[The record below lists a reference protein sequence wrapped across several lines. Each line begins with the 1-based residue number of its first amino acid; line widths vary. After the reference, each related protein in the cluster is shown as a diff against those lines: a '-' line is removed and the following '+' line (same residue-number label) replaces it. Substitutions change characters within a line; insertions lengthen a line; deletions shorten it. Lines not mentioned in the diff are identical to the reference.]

1 MSRTQ
6 TIGMQRV
13 KDISF
18 SLKEA
23 GLELGGKTLLQPM
36 NLEVAGGRVTGILGH
51 NGSGKSSL
59 LKVLA
64 RVHAATTGNV
74 FYAGTPLSA
83 FSTRHYAQKVAYLQQ
98 DTLETGGMTVKELV
112 ALGRYPWHGALGR
125 FSRHDHERV
134 GHALDV
140 TLLDDLS
147 GRIVDTLSG
156 GERQRAFLA
165 MLVAQ
170 DAECLLLD
178 EPISALDI
186 HHQIEVMRLIRS
198 LAHQHGRTVLIVLHD
213 INMAARYCDRIVAL
227 SGGALVAHDDATSL
241 ITPPMLEG
249 IYGVDMGVFAHPQ
262 SGLPVSYVL

>member
-1 MSRTQ
+1 M
-6 TIGMQRV
+6 

-23 GLELGGKTLLQPM
+23 GLRLGGKTLLQPL
-36 NLEVAGGRVTGILGH
+36 NLEIARGKVTGILGH

-64 RVHAATTGNV
+64 RVHAVTTGDV
-74 FYAGTPLSA
+74 LYAGQPLSA

-98 DTLETGGMTVKELV
+98 DTPETDGMTVKELV
-112 ALGRYPWHGALGR
+112 GLGRYPWHGALGR
-125 FSRHDHERV
+125 FGRHDRERV
-134 GHALDV
+134 DHALDV
-140 TLLDDLS
+140 TSMDDLA
-147 GRIVDTLSG
+147 GRVVDTLSG

-186 HHQIEVMRLIRS
+186 HHQIEVMRLVRA
-198 LAHQHGRTVLIVLHD
+198 LAHQHGKTVLIVLHD

-227 SGGALVAHDDATSL
+227 SGGRLVAHDEAASL
-241 ITPPMLEG
+241 ITPPTLEG
-249 IYGVDMGVFAHPQ
+249 IYGVEMGVFAHPQ
-262 SGLPVSYVL
+262 SGMPVSYVL